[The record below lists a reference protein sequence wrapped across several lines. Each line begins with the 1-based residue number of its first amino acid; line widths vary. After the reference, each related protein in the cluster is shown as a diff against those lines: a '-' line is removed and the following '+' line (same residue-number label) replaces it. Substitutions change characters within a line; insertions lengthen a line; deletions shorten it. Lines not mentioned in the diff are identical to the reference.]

1 MKKRMTNTTI
11 PAELVSIS
19 SEEETLAKWG
29 RGCCF
34 LRWLS
39 FLSNLISC
47 VGNLYALDLAI
58 RRMKT
63 AEVSVCQL
71 LWISPSLIWYLS
83 LYVCFAICF
92 GIALRKRHQPSGV
105 SFAVAVYAYVLL
117 RVFYLGSLEKVPM
130 NVLLRLEKVPM
141 NLLFLLINA
150 IYLRTLLRSQ
160 NYSCHWK
167 ISKPIS
173 RRGMEKKGRISRYTY
188 EELARTTIFR

>member
-1 MKKRMTNTTI
+1 MTNTTI

-19 SEEETLAKWG
+19 SEEEKLAKCGGGW
-29 RGCCF
+29 CF

-47 VGNLYALDLAI
+47 VGNLYALGLAI
-58 RRMKT
+58 RLMKK

-71 LWISPSLIWYLS
+71 LWISPSLVWYLS
-83 LYVCFAICF
+83 LYGRLAICF

-105 SFAVAVYAYVLL
+105 SLAVAVYAYVLL
-117 RVFYLGSLEKVPM
+117 SELYLGSLEKV
-130 NVLLRLEKVPM
+130 RM

-150 IYLRTLLRSQ
+150 IYLRKLLRSQ

-167 ISKPIS
+167 KKVANHGPKNWRAIPFFVEKMGS
-173 RRGMEKKGRISRYTY
+173 RVRRRQTCS
-188 EELARTTIFR
+188 

>member
-1 MKKRMTNTTI
+1 MTNTTI

-19 SEEETLAKWG
+19 SEEEKLEKCG
-29 RGCCF
+29 LGCCF
-34 LRWLS
+34 LRWLA

-58 RRMKT
+58 RRMEK
-63 AEVSVCQL
+63 AEVSVCQQ
-71 LWISPSLIWYLS
+71 LWIIPSLIWYLS
-83 LYVCFAICF
+83 QYARLVICL

-105 SFAVAVYAYVLL
+105 SLAVAVYAHILL
-117 RVFYLGSLEKVPM
+117 RVLYLGSLE
-130 NVLLRLEKVPM
+130 RVPM

-150 IYLRTLLRSQ
+150 IYLRKLLRSQ

-167 ISKPIS
+167 ISKPIT
-173 RRGMEKKGRISRYTY
+173 RRGMEKEGRKSRS

>member
-19 SEEETLAKWG
+19 SEEEKIEKCG

-34 LRWLS
+34 LGWLA

-47 VGNLYALDLAI
+47 VGHLHALDLAI
-58 RRMKT
+58 RRMEK
-63 AEVSVCQL
+63 AEVSVCQQ

-83 LYVCFAICF
+83 QYARLVIGF

-105 SFAVAVYAYVLL
+105 SLAVAVYAHILL

-130 NVLLRLEKVPM
+130 SLLFRLEKVPM

-150 IYLRTLLRSQ
+150 IYLRMLLRSQ

-173 RRGMEKKGRISRYTY
+173 RRGMEKKGRKSRY
-188 EELARTTIFR
+188 EELARTTMFR